1 MSYGPLPKKVD
12 PRKLAEREV
21 RIQGLA
27 SVDGMPRLKS
37 YLVENSEGDI
47 SVDLLFSR
55 DQQRIRT
62 VTGSAEGRVH
72 MACQRC
78 LEPVEVAVQASFNL
92 AIAPS
97 EEAAKQLP
105 RYYDPLVVEE
115 EDVELW
121 SVVEEEL
128 ILNLPVVPYHDD
140 CSIQTSF
147 GEPAPE
153 DEKAQKPNPFSVLAK
168 LKSDTEK
175 S

>member
-27 SVDGMPRLKS
+27 SIDGMPRLKS
-37 YLVENSEGDI
+37 YLVDSSEGDI
-47 SVDLLFSR
+47 SVDLLFSL

-62 VTGSAEGRVH
+62 VTGSAEGRVQ

-78 LEPVEVAVQASFNL
+78 LEPVEVTVQASFNL

-97 EEAAKQLP
+97 EEVAKTLP

-147 GEPAPE
+147 GEAAPE
-153 DEKAQKPNPFSVLAK
+153 DEKAQKPNPFSVLAQ
-168 LKSDTEK
+168 LKAKTDK